1 MDAVA
6 DTAAPARG
14 LARLWGWIRRTI
26 LGSGVVAQRQV
37 TRDDSRVEKET
48 EAGED
53 DAPVEPRGAVFR
65 GVAARRTTPSVFA
78 PIRQGL
84 AEVPP
89 LPHVVRELMRELSDP
104 MSNARSVAR
113 IAASDPALAASLI
126 RTVNSAALGVR
137 RKVTSVAEAVSYLGY
152 SLVRSLVVRMRLQQ
166 VMPARA
172 GQAAYDAEDLWVHS
186 LAVAY
191 AAEAL
196 ADRCPGVDKAFVCT
210 LGLLHDIGK
219 LAINSYFPASAAQ
232 VRTPSPD
239 HPSESFLD
247 RERRILGADHAEIGA
262 MLATHWK
269 LPADLVEAIRWHHS
283 PQDAPATLGE
293 GVKTATILVHVANQL
308 AKYCYV
314 YSEDMEIDIV
324 GDELLKEAGLP
335 GPLTRLL
342 NQRVRNSISRAIFF
356 ADDSSTQ
363 SLGAIR
369 RFVRLGTWSPD
380 APMPPRDGR
389 SAEMRIGWAE
399 EGWERRFFGEPA
411 DIDCSPSAAF
421 ALSRSLASAGNCARL
436 TSRCNAGGIDRLL
449 TAALAHQE
457 RLGLDERMTV
467 AARFVLRRLLPN
479 LSEIAAAEVV
489 EVLQTVREGM
499 LITAVR
505 SPGLSFVQRLGFGV
519 EGHAGRA
526 WLQGELA
533 NVLNLRWFNRVLTS
547 RDGEVIVF
555 VNRAA

>member
-1 MDAVA
+1 M
-6 DTAAPARG
+6 
-14 LARLWGWIRRTI
+14 
-26 LGSGVVAQRQV
+26 
-37 TRDDSRVEKET
+37 
-48 EAGED
+48 
-53 DAPVEPRGAVFR
+53 EPRGAVVR
-65 GVAARRTTPSVFA
+65 PRAAVDRERVTSVFA

-104 MSNARSVAR
+104 SSNARSVAR

-166 VMPARA
+166 VMPTRP

-219 LAINSYFPASAAQ
+219 LAINSYFPASAAEI
-232 VRTPSPD
+232 RTTCPD
-239 HPSESFLD
+239 HPGESFLD

-283 PQDAPATLGE
+283 PADAPETLGE
-293 GVKTATILVHVANQL
+293 GVRTATILVHVANQL

-324 GDELLKEAGLP
+324 GDELLRDAGLP

-342 NQRVRNSISRAIFF
+342 NQRVRNGISRAIFF
-356 ADDSSTQ
+356 ADDSTVQ
-363 SLGAIR
+363 ALGAIR
-369 RFVRLGTWSPD
+369 RFVQLGGGDMVEKYVPIET
-380 APMPPRDGR
+380 
-389 SAEMRIGWAE
+389 AELTRGDMRIGWAE
-399 EGWERRFFGEPA
+399 EGWQRRLFGEPC
-411 DIDCSPSAAF
+411 DVDCSPGAAF
-421 ALSRSLASAGNCARL
+421 ALARSLASAGRCARL
-436 TSRCNAGGIDRLL
+436 SSRCNAGGIDRLL

-457 RLGLDERMTV
+457 RLGLEERVTV

-479 LSEIAAAEVV
+479 LSEIAAAEPI
-489 EVLQTVREGM
+489 EVLQTVRDGM
-499 LITAVR
+499 LITAVH
-505 SPGLSFVQRLGFGV
+505 SPGLSFVQRMGEGV
-519 EGHAGRA
+519 DARGGRA
-526 WLQGELA
+526 CLQGELA
-533 NVLNLRWFNRVLTS
+533 NVLNLRWFNRILTS
-547 RDGEVIVF
+547 RDGSAIVF
-555 VNRAA
+555 VNQAA

>member
-1 MDAVA
+1 
-6 DTAAPARG
+6 
-14 LARLWGWIRRTI
+14 
-26 LGSGVVAQRQV
+26 
-37 TRDDSRVEKET
+37 
-48 EAGED
+48 
-53 DAPVEPRGAVFR
+53 
-65 GVAARRTTPSVFA
+65 
-78 PIRQGL
+78 
-84 AEVPP
+84 
-89 LPHVVRELMRELSDP
+89 
-104 MSNARSVAR
+104 VAR

-166 VMPARA
+166 VMPTRA
-172 GQAAYDAEDLWVHS
+172 GQPAYDAEDLWVHS

-196 ADRCPGVDKAFVCT
+196 AERCPGVDKAFVCT

-239 HPSESFLD
+239 YPSESFLD

-283 PQDAPATLGE
+283 PQDAPQELGE
-293 GVKTATILVHVANQL
+293 AVRTATILVHVANQL

-324 GDELLKEAGLP
+324 SDDLLREAGLP

-369 RFVRLGTWSPD
+369 RFVQLGTWSAD
-380 APMPPRDGR
+380 APVPPRDAR

-399 EGWERRFFGEPA
+399 EGWEQRLFGEPV
-411 DIDCSPSAAF
+411 DIDCSPGAAF
-421 ALSRSLASAGNCARL
+421 TLARSLAAAGNCARL
-436 TSRCNAGGIDRLL
+436 SSRCNAGGIDRLL

-457 RLGLDERMTV
+457 RLGLEERATV

-489 EVLQTVREGM
+489 EVLQTVKQGM

-505 SPGLSFVQRLGFGV
+505 SPGLSFTQRLGFGV
-519 EGHAGRA
+519 DGRTGRA

-547 RDGEVIVF
+547 RDGDVVVF
-555 VNRAA
+555 VNQAA

>member
-1 MDAVA
+1 VVRER
-6 DTAAPARG
+6 TAAPKA
-14 LARLWGWIRRTI
+14 T
-26 LGSGVVAQRQV
+26 
-37 TRDDSRVEKET
+37 
-48 EAGED
+48 
-53 DAPVEPRGAVFR
+53 
-65 GVAARRTTPSVFA
+65 SVFA

-104 MSNARSVAR
+104 TSNARSVAR

-126 RTVNSAALGVR
+126 RTVNSAALGMR

-152 SLVRSLVVRMRLQQ
+152 STVRSLVIRMRLQQ
-166 VMPARA
+166 VMPTRA
-172 GQAAYDAEDLWVHS
+172 GQAAYDGEDLWVHS

-269 LPADLVEAIRWHHS
+269 LPSDLVEAIRWHHS
-283 PQDAPATLGE
+283 PQDAPEALGE
-293 GVKTATILVHVANQL
+293 EVRTATILVHIANQL

-324 GDELLKEAGLP
+324 GDELLHAAGLP
-335 GPLTRLL
+335 GPVTRLL
-342 NQRVRNSISRAIFF
+342 NQRVRSGISRAIFF
-356 ADDSSTQ
+356 ADESSTQ
-363 SLGAIR
+363 ALGAIR
-369 RFVRLGTWSPD
+369 RFVRLDTWSPD
-380 APMPPRDGR
+380 LLTPREVKSGD
-389 SAEMRIGWAE
+389 MRIGWAE
-399 EGWERRFFGEPA
+399 DDWERRLFGEPYA
-411 DIDCSPSAAF
+411 IDCSPASSMRLDR
-421 ALSRSLASAGNCARL
+421 ALRSAGGCARL
-436 TSRCNAGGIDRLL
+436 TSRCTAGGIDRLL
-449 TAALAHQE
+449 TVALTHQE
-457 RLGLDERMTV
+457 RLGLEERTTV

-479 LSEIAAAEVV
+479 LSEIAASEPV
-489 EVLQTVREGM
+489 EVLQTVQGRM

-505 SPGLSFVQRLGFGV
+505 SPGLEFARRLGDGV
-519 EGHAGRA
+519 DGRAGRQC
-526 WLQGELA
+526 LQGELA

-547 RDGEVIVF
+547 RDGGAIVF
-555 VNRAA
+555 LNQAA